1 MHPTRQ
7 KLLDTGLEL
16 ATDKG
21 LRGLTV
27 RELAAAAGVNLGSF
41 VYHFG
46 NRDSFIDELVELWY
60 APLFDELKAVAARG
74 AYPDALTQFEATMQA
89 LIALVGRQRGFIN
102 HLFGDALAGEGAAQ
116 RFLLSL
122 PRRHPL
128 LLLEQVQRAQAEG
141 ALVAGDPVQL
151 MIFIMGAVGL
161 PLVIAGGGRQ
171 LGWLPEQAAPFLAH
185 IDNPEA
191 AQQRLVWALR
201 GLRRPQGEPL

>member
-7 KLLDTGLEL
+7 KLLDTGLAI

-27 RELAAAAGVNLGSF
+27 RELAAAAEVNLGTF

-46 NRDSFIDELVELWY
+46 NRDAFIDELVELWY

-74 AYPDALTQFEATMQA
+74 TYPSALATFEATMVA
-89 LIALVGRQRGFIN
+89 VIALVARQRSFIN
-102 HLFGDALAGEGAAQ
+102 HLFGDALSGERAAQ

-128 LLLEQVQRAQAEG
+128 LLLEQVRNAQAEG
-141 ALVAGDPVQL
+141 SLVAGNPLQL
-151 MIFIMGAVGL
+151 MIFIMGSVGL

-171 LGWLPEQAAPFLAH
+171 LGWLPPEAAPFLSQ

-191 AQQRLVWALR
+191 ARQRLAWALR
-201 GLRRPQGEPL
+201 GLRRTEGDPA

>member
-7 KLLDTGLEL
+7 KLLDTGLAI

-27 RELAAAAGVNLGSF
+27 RELAAAEVNLGTF

-46 NRDSFIDELVELWY
+46 NRDAFIDELVELWY

-74 AYPDALTQFEATMQA
+74 TYPSALATFEATMVA
-89 LIALVGRQRGFIN
+89 VIALVARQRSFIN
-102 HLFGDALAGEGAAQ
+102 HLFGDALAGERAAQ

-128 LLLEQVQRAQAEG
+128 LLLEQVQKAQAEG
-141 ALVAGDPVQL
+141 SLVAGNPLQL
-151 MIFIMGAVGL
+151 MIFIMGSVGL

-171 LGWLPEQAAPFLAH
+171 LGWLPPEAAPFLSQ

-191 AQQRLVWALR
+191 ARQRLTWALR
-201 GLRRPQGEPL
+201 GLRRSEGDPT